1 MPLEIRLDA
10 FEGPL
15 DLLLHLIKKNKVD
28 IYDIP
33 VALITGQYM
42 EYLDSMEDA
51 DMDIMSDFLV
61 MASTLLDIKSRML
74 LPKEKTPEGEEIDP
88 RDELVNQLL
97 EYKIYK
103 YMSYELKDMQS
114 VASKSVFRCVPLP
127 DELKN
132 AELPI
137 DYDVLIGDRS
147 VQLLKGAFHELMKRA
162 QDKID
167 PIRSKFGRIEKEE
180 IRIDEKMEEIRSFA
194 EAHGEFTFRELLG
207 NAFERAELVVTFLCL
222 LEYIRTGEF
231 SVVQRGKEIYIT
243 VNPEFTK
250 ASA

>member
-15 DLLLHLIKKNKVD
+15 DLLLHLIEKNKVD

-33 VALITGQYM
+33 IALITRQYM
-42 EYLDSMEDA
+42 EYLDAMESS
-51 DMDIMSDFLV
+51 DMEIMSDFLV

-88 RDELVNQLL
+88 RDELVAQLL

-114 VASKSVFRCVPLP
+114 VASKAVFRNVPLP
-127 DELKN
+127 EELKN
-132 AELPI
+132 AELPV
-137 DYDVLIGDRS
+137 DYDALIGDKS
-147 VQLLKGAFHELMKRA
+147 AELLRGAFHELMKRA

-167 PIRSKFGRIEKEE
+167 PIRSKFGHIEKEE
-180 IRIDEKMEEIRSFA
+180 IRVDETMEAIRSFS
-194 EAHGEFTFRELLG
+194 EKHREFTFRELLG
-207 NAFERAELVVTFLCL
+207 EDFGKAELIVTFLCL
-222 LEYIRTGEF
+222 LEFIRTGEF
-231 SVVQRGKEIYIT
+231 KVIQRGKEILIT
-243 VNPEFTK
+243 VTDINE